1 MTKKIVAVLF
11 TLVSTTALA
20 APPAQH
26 VIIEPQPAIAEN
38 VIVVYAVSTLLFGG
52 VTPANGF
59 SVQGAS
65 AICAVN
71 DGAPASLSQPIG
83 FLTSPNAIYTTP
95 LGYKPVGPVS
105 VACEIPDQPGAG
117 PIVVNA
123 RAW

>member
-1 MTKKIVAVLF
+1 MKKWL
-11 TLVSTTALA
+11 LALSFALLCSPAMA
-20 APPAQH
+20 APPTQH

-38 VIVVYAVSTLLFGG
+38 LIVVDAVSTTLFGG

-59 SVQGAS
+59 SVQGSS
-65 AICAVN
+65 ARCAVS
-71 DGAPASLSQPIG
+71 DAAPASLSQPIG
-83 FLTSPNAIYTTP
+83 FLVAPDAIFTTP
-95 LGYKPVGPVS
+95 LGYKPIGPVS